1 MAGGASLSVPFQ
13 REKMIWLCQL
23 ILTTFC
29 LIHGAPQED
38 FISDLPGL
46 SWKPNFKQYS
56 GYLKGSGSKKLHYW
70 FVESSGNPK
79 VDPVVLW
86 MNGGP
91 GCSSLHGFLTEHGPF
106 RVDTDGET
114 LQSFPFAW
122 NQLANMIYLEA
133 PAGVGFSYSED
144 KNYTT
149 DDDEVAESNYLAL
162 QDFFRKFP
170 EFYKND
176 FYITGESYGG
186 IYVPTLVSHVLDD
199 PTINLKGF
207 AVGNGLSDVEMNDN
221 SIVYFAYYHGLLGD
235 EEWVNLLKICCP
247 GNVSSLYC
255 NFVNGVKYPGCL
267 RELEEIQNL
276 VWYSGLNVY
285 NLYANCP
292 GGAKDHTLYFDEQ
305 KEKFVTNNFG
315 WPFMFIE
322 SRFIEWLEKLDSIPI
337 NKLTSSPPCTNDT
350 NVIKYLNSEPVK
362 KSLHIVKDAGTWD
375 ICSSAVSNN
384 YKKLYATVKPQYLKA
399 VDRKLRILVYNGDI
413 DMACNFLGDEWFVDS
428 LGLSN
433 PQERRKWYYK
443 AADGTT
449 QVAGFVKTFDFLT
462 FATIRGAGHMVP
474 TDKPRPALEM
484 FINFIQNKPF

>member
-1 MAGGASLSVPFQ
+1 MCPRFLLPGIILVIASQ
-13 REKMIWLCQL
+13 TQA
-23 ILTTFC
+23 
-29 LIHGAPQED
+29 APQED

-56 GYLKGSGSKKLHYW
+56 GYLKGSGTKKLHYW

-106 RVDTDGET
+106 RVNSDGST
-114 LQSFPFAW
+114 LQPFPFAW
-122 NQLANMIYLEA
+122 NQLASMIYLEA
-133 PAGVGFSYSED
+133 PAGVGFSYSDD

-149 DDDEVAESNYLAL
+149 DDDEVSESNHLAL
-162 QDFFRKFP
+162 QDFFQKFP
-170 EFYKND
+170 EYSQND

-186 IYVPTLVSHVLDD
+186 IYVPTLVSRVLDD

-207 AVGNGLSDVEMNDN
+207 AVGNGLSDDEMNDN

-235 EEWVNLLKICCP
+235 EEWINLLKVCCP
-247 GNVSSLYC
+247 GKESSLTC
-255 NFVNGVKYPGCL
+255 NFVAGMKNPQCSS
-267 RELEEIQNL
+267 ELQDVQNL
-276 VWYSGLNVY
+276 VWRSGLNVY

-292 GGAKDHTLYFDEQ
+292 GGAKDLTLHFDE
-305 KEKFVTNNFG
+305 EREMFVTSNFG
-315 WPFMFIE
+315 WPFMFLKSSIYDMKQ
-322 SRFIEWLEKLDSIPI
+322 KLKTLPA
-337 NKLTSSPPCTNDT
+337 NKLVSTPPCTNDT
-350 NVIKYLNSEPVK
+350 NVIKYLNSASVK
-362 KSLHIVKDAGTWD
+362 KALHISKEAADWD
-375 ICSSAVSNN
+375 ICSTVVGNN
-384 YKKLYATVKPQYLKA
+384 YKQLYSTVKPQYLKA
-399 VDRKLRILVYNGDI
+399 VNRKLRVLVYNGDI

-428 LGLSN
+428 LNLTN

-443 AADGTT
+443 EADGTT

-484 FINFIQNKPF
+484 FTNFIQNKPFKYEQQ